1 MTITITRPAPAAA
14 PAPRIH
20 PDTPLYAAVN
30 VAGRLSITDT
40 DTGVCDAASLAR
52 RTGGGAV
59 HRIALA
65 DGITAWLDGD
75 EQDGSGEVNWAAT
88 QMCTAL
94 CDTIFTGPHDAPFVC
109 GLVLFVAAT
118 ADHAV
123 GLSDGQLARLID
135 AHAAAEHPDA
145 DPAEVPSTADLGW

>member
-1 MTITITRPAPAAA
+1 MTITITRPALTAA
-14 PAPRIH
+14 PTRRIR
-20 PDTPLYAAVN
+20 PDTSLSVAVN
-30 VAGRLSITDT
+30 VAGRLSMVDS

-52 RTGGGAV
+52 RTGGGSV

-65 DGITAWLDGD
+65 DGITACLDGD
-75 EQDGSGEVNWAAT
+75 DQDGTGELNWAAT
-88 QMCTAL
+88 QMCATL
-94 CDTIFTGPHDAPFVC
+94 CDTTFTGPHDAPFLC
-109 GLVLFVAAT
+109 GPVLFTAAA

-145 DPAEVPSTADLGW
+145 DPADVPFSADLGW